1 MNEVVEMRGSS
12 GVWEAGRF
20 GGSRAVSRVRA
31 PGGEEEQGDTP
42 GKAWGSPSLAL
53 LSPLR
58 QSHPCPTRE
67 GRRRLVG
74 GVQGS
79 STETLIPANLQS

>member
-20 GGSRAVSRVRA
+20 GRSRAVSRVRA

-42 GKAWGSPSLAL
+42 GKRGGGPAL
-53 LSPLR
+53 LSSVPSSR
-58 QSHPCPTRE
+58 ATPAPP
-67 GRRRLVG
+67 RRG
-74 GVQGS
+74 GGGWWERVQGS
-79 STETLIPANLQS
+79 STETLISANLQS